1 MIRLRL
7 FILGLVVCALGGVAA
22 ATEEAEAAPSA
33 LKTGPSPRVFY
44 TRPGQFEIILMDA
57 ADARRVLVLGRAVW
71 AALTEPLRL
80 PADGFNTPVSVR
92 LVPAAQW
99 SGLTDFTVTVATPGL
114 VTVRVR
120 WEAGVDPKVVR
131 RALVH
136 GLLMRQAAS
145 WYGTTSSITVPLWL
159 EYACADLSR
168 AKERPAIMDMFQ
180 QDSVRLVSAPSLASV
195 LQWERGAGESR
206 ERELAALW
214 LLLQLQAESID
225 GTQWQQWLRGVLGG
239 AKAQDTLPRIYTGL
253 WANAADMELWW
264 QTGFYHQAKKRILP
278 VMTASESRAWVADR
292 SRWLG
297 VRQGLERVVPLDE
310 LPRLHREPW
319 VRRELGERIQQ
330 LHLTLPAI
338 HPFYANAMVSLGRL
352 YEAAQ
357 KGKQSAAKV
366 ALGQF
371 ERDAMDARELDD
383 TVGAILDTAPRQ

>member
-1 MIRLRL
+1 MIRL
-7 FILGLVVCALGGVAA
+7 GLVLLVLVAFAQAGVAG
-22 ATEEAEAAPSA
+22 ATGEAEVPPSA
-33 LKTGPSPRVFY
+33 LKTGPTPRVFY
-44 TRPGQFEIILMDA
+44 TRPGQFEIIVMDA
-57 ADARRVLVLGRAVW
+57 ADARLVLVLGRAVW
-71 AALTEPLRL
+71 GALTEVLRL

-99 SGLTDFTVTVATPGL
+99 SAPTAFTVTVATPGM

-120 WEAGVDPKVVR
+120 WEAGVDANVLR

-145 WYGTTSSITVPLWL
+145 WYGVTSSLTVPLWL
-159 EYACADLSR
+159 EHACAGLSR

-180 QDSVRLVSAPSLASV
+180 QDSVRLAAAPSLASV

-214 LLLQLQAESID
+214 LLLQLQAESSD
-225 GTQWQQWLRGVLGG
+225 GTQWQWWLRGVLGG
-239 AKAQDTLPRIYTGL
+239 APALDTLPRIYAGL
-253 WANAADMELWW
+253 WTNAADMELWW
-264 QTGFYHQAKKRILP
+264 QTGFYHQARKRSLP
-278 VMTASESRAWVADR
+278 VMTASESRAWLADR

-297 VRQGLERVVPLDE
+297 VRQGQEFVVPLGE
-310 LPRLHREPW
+310 LVRLRREPW
-319 VRRELGERIQQ
+319 VNRELGERGQQ
-330 LHLTLPAI
+330 IRVTLSAI
-338 HPFYANAMVSLGRL
+338 HPFYTNAMVSLGRL

-357 KGKQSAAKV
+357 KGKESAAKA

-371 ERDAMDARELDD
+371 TRDSIDARELDD